1 MTGDRSL
8 RDYDLES
15 GDEEILEDPLVF
27 LAQPDS
33 LIVTREFA
41 ARNGLALGGR
51 LTLSTM
57 EGERQFTVRGVMRSG
72 GLNSAF
78 GGNLAIMD
86 IYAAQRVFGRGRRFD
101 RLDIALRQDVALE
114 QGQGVLRGLLGP
126 GYQVEPPSGRVAQVD
141 SILRAYSLTLNLSS
155 VFALFIG
162 MFIIYN
168 SFAIAVTQRRTEIGI
183 LRALGATR
191 VQIRG
196 LFLGESAATG
206 LVGAALGAGFGI
218 LLARGAVGQMGGL
231 LEGVYGLTQRA
242 EEITLNPRLL
252 ALAVAIGIATSLFSA
267 WIPARGAARVD
278 PVQALQKG
286 RYQVLSAGE
295 NRLRRT
301 IAAVLAL
308 AAALALLFGRSLL
321 TFYSGYLLTIV
332 AALLLTPT
340 LALWLARSFRPALKG
355 LLPVEGALAADSLLQ
370 APRRTSAT
378 VAALMLSLAMVMGLG
393 GVARASYRPL
403 SEWMSTSLNP
413 DLFVTASENLS
424 DRTYRFPGA
433 MREELERIP
442 GIEHVQSVRTAR
454 VLFRGTPV
462 LVIGVEVD
470 RVARRVPSRVIAG
483 DPDRMFRAA
492 AEGAGVIISEN
503 LAELKRIRLGESLEL
518 PTPEG
523 LLRLPVA
530 GITRD
535 FSDQQGS
542 LLIDRSVFQRWWRDD
557 TVNLFRVYLRPG
569 APAEAVK
576 RRIQERFGHERRLFV
591 LRNEEVRRYILRLT
605 DQWFGMTYVQV
616 AVAILVAVL
625 GIVNTLTVSITDRR
639 RELGVLQAVGG
650 LRSQIRYTV
659 WIEAVAIGAIGAVL
673 GLALG
678 AVSLYYTLEM
688 TRRDFSGMRFD
699 YEYPLP
705 IAALLIPVILGAAL
719 VAALWPA
726 ECAVRSSLVEALE
739 YE

>member
-1 MTGDRSL
+1 
-8 RDYDLES
+8 
-15 GDEEILEDPLVF
+15 
-27 LAQPDS
+27 
-33 LIVTREFA
+33 
-41 ARNGLALGGR
+41 
-51 LTLSTM
+51 
-57 EGERQFTVRGVMRSG
+57 
-72 GLNSAF
+72 
-78 GGNLAIMD
+78 
-86 IYAAQRVFGRGRRFD
+86 
-101 RLDIALRQDVALE
+101 
-114 QGQGVLRGLLGP
+114 
-126 GYQVEPPSGRVAQVD
+126 
-141 SILRAYSLTLNLSS
+141 
-155 VFALFIG
+155 
-162 MFIIYN
+162 
-168 SFAIAVTQRRTEIGI
+168 
-183 LRALGATR
+183 
-191 VQIRG
+191 
-196 LFLGESAATG
+196 
-206 LVGAALGAGFGI
+206 
-218 LLARGAVGQMGGL
+218 
-231 LEGVYGLTQRA
+231 
-242 EEITLNPRLL
+242 
-252 ALAVAIGIATSLFSA
+252 
-267 WIPARGAARVD
+267 
-278 PVQALQKG
+278 
-286 RYQVLSAGE
+286 VLSAGE
-295 NRLRRT
+295 NRLRRR
-301 IAAVLAL
+301 IAGILGA

-340 LALWLARSFRPALKG
+340 LALWLARSLRPVLKG

-378 VAALMLSLAMVMGLG
+378 VAALMLSLAMVVGLG

-403 SEWMSTSLNP
+403 TDWMNTSLNP

-433 MREELERIP
+433 MREDLASIP
-442 GIEHVQSVRTAR
+442 GIDQVQSVRTAR
-454 VLFRGTPV
+454 VMFRETPI

-470 RVARRVPSRVIAG
+470 RVAQRVPSRVVAG
-483 DPDRMFRAA
+483 DPARMFRVT

-503 LAELKRIRLGESLEL
+503 LSELKRVALGDILEL

-542 LLIDRSVFQRWWRDD
+542 LMMDRSVYRRWWRDD
-557 TVNLFRVYLRPG
+557 TVNVFRVYLRPG
-569 APAEAVK
+569 APAEDVK
-576 RRIQERFGHERRLFV
+576 QRIQEHFGHERRLFV
-591 LRNEEVRRYILRLT
+591 LMNREVRRYILRLT

-650 LRSQIRYTV
+650 LRSQVRYTI
-659 WIEAVAIGAIGAVL
+659 WIEAVAIGAIGILL

-678 AVSLYYTLEM
+678 AISLYYTLEM

-705 IAALLIPVILGAAL
+705 IAAALVPVILGAAL
-719 VAALWPA
+719 VSALWPA
-726 ECAVRSSLVEALE
+726 EAAVRSSLVEALE